1 MSEEYNIVIVGA
13 GPAGLAAATT
23 ASKYTDKILIVDENI
38 KPGGQLSKQTHKFF
52 GSKNHYAS
60 VRGVNICNI
69 LLDGLSKE
77 KVCFRPETSAIG
89 FYKPDTLIIQDKE
102 GLHKIKGN
110 KFIFATGAIE
120 NMVSF
125 ENNDLPGVYGAGAMQ
140 TLMNLYGVKP
150 AEKVLMLGAGNIGL
164 IVSYQ
169 LMQAG
174 VEIMGVVEAS
184 PFIGGYHVHA
194 AKLRRMG
201 VPILTSHTVKGVYG
215 DGKVEKAIIHKL
227 GGGFEPLHGTEKTIE
242 IDTLCLAVGLTP
254 SVELLHQAGCNIK
267 FIKELSGYVSVHDDM
282 METNIPGVFVAGDAS
297 GVEEASAAMLEGNMA
312 GLKAAYDIEGFNRS
326 VFLNEKEIVE
336 FELKSLRTGP
346 FGERAQAGKKR
357 LMVEER

>member
-1 MSEEYNIVIVGA
+1 MGKKYNIVIVGA
-13 GPAGLAAATT
+13 GPAGLAAAST
-23 ASKYTDKILIVDENI
+23 ASKYTDNILMVDENVQ
-38 KPGGQLSKQTHKFF
+38 PGGQLSKQTHKFF

-60 VRGVNICNI
+60 IRGVNICNI
-69 LLDGLSKE
+69 LLDSLPKD
-77 KVCFRPETSAIG
+77 KVEFRPQTTAVG
-89 FYKPDTLIIQDKE
+89 FYKPDTLIIHHND
-102 GLHKIKGN
+102 GLGKIKGR
-110 KFIFATGAIE
+110 KFIFATGATE
-120 NMVSF
+120 NMVPF

-150 AEKVLMLGAGNIGL
+150 AQKVLMLGAGNIGL

-169 LMQAG
+169 LLQAG
-174 VEIMGVVEAS
+174 VEVEAVVEAS

-201 VPILTSHTVKGVYG
+201 IPILTSHTIKGVYG
-215 DGKVEKAIIHKL
+215 DGKVEKAVIHKIGSDWQAL
-227 GGGFEPLHGTEKTIE
+227 PGTGKVVDV
-242 IDTLCLAVGLTP
+242 DTLCLAVGLTP
-254 SVELLHQAGCNIK
+254 SVELLHQAGCNIR

-282 METNIPGVFVAGDAS
+282 METNIPGIFVVGDAS

-326 VFLNEKEIVE
+326 RFLNEKEIIE

-346 FGERAQAGKKR
+346 FGERARTGKKR
-357 LMVEER
+357 LMVEEA